1 MWLFSDMLV
10 YGTRN
15 VLGSKYHPHGVF
27 RLDGITLEE
36 NPSTLAR
43 RGISTSFALHGYKK
57 PLYFYCANTEE
68 TVAWRRNIQEAIRE
82 LRQQDASSSRNPED
96 DDEEQNESRR
106 KATAEC
112 RCIP

>member
-36 NPSTLAR
+36 NPAVLAKR
-43 RGISTSFALHGYKK
+43 EIRTSFALHGYKK
-57 PLYFYCANTEE
+57 PLYFYCSNAEE
-68 TVAWRRNIQEAIRE
+68 TVAWRRNIQETIRE
-82 LRQQDASSSRNPED
+82 LHHQSVSNARSEGDGG
-96 DDEEQNESRR
+96 EETTAR
-106 KATAEC
+106 KTGTDC
-112 RCIP
+112 RCMP